1 MTSDHDDRNRPFDE
15 STGVGSQSEGGH
27 DPRLPSRRQFI
38 GKAARSA
45 KHAYIVPVVLSLTAS
60 HAAAASAGESCGS
73 IGDFCITNDDCCG
86 ALFCSFSFM
95 CTDV

>member
-1 MTSDHDDRNRPFDE
+1 MTSDHSDQNGPVDE
-15 STGVGSQSEGGH
+15 STGAGSKSDRGRE
-27 DPRLPSRRQFI
+27 PRLTSRRQFI
-38 GKAARSA
+38 GTAARSA

-86 ALFCSFSFM
+86 TLFCSFAFM
-95 CTDV
+95 CTDT